1 MIVLHCFILLE
12 LFQDLSQLQ
21 ETWLAEGKCLHIYSS
36 VKAQQAH
43 LV

>member
-21 ETWLAEGKCLHIYSS
+21 ETWLAEGKCLPIYCT
-36 VKAQQAH
+36 VEAQQAH